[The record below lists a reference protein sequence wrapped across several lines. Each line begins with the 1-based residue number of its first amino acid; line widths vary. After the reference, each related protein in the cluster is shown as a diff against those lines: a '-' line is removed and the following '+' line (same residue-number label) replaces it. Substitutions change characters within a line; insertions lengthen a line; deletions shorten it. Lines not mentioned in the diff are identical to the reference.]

1 MIYTFTNN
9 DTLTKGGDTLTKG
22 RYTFQREIH
31 FSNNGIMIHFPNRI
45 HFLNNDTLTKG
56 RYTYQREIHL
66 PKGDT
71 LRIII
76 HRIMIHFPNS
86 DTLFE

>member
-1 MIYTFTNN
+1 MKH
-9 DTLTKGGDTLTKG
+9 LPKG
-22 RYTFQREIH
+22 
-31 FSNNGIMIHFPNRI
+31 
-45 HFLNNDTLTKG
+45 DTLTKG

-71 LRIII
+71 LTKGRYTYQREI
-76 HRIMIHFPNS
+76 HLPNKIHFSNN

>member
-1 MIYTFTNN
+1 M
-9 DTLTKGGDTLTKG
+9 
-22 RYTFQREIH
+22 
-31 FSNNGIMIHFPNRI
+31 I
-45 HFLNNDTLTKG
+45 HFLNNDTPTKGRFYQGEIG

-71 LRIII
+71 FSV
-76 HRIMIHFPNS
+76 IHFRIG

>member
-1 MIYTFTNN
+1 
-9 DTLTKGGDTLTKG
+9 
-22 RYTFQREIH
+22 
-31 FSNNGIMIHFPNRI
+31 MIHLVI
-45 HFLNNDTLTKG
+45 G

-71 LRIII
+71 LTKGRYTYQREI
-76 HRIMIHFPNS
+76 HLAKG

>member
-1 MIYTFTNN
+1 MKHLPKWIHLPIMIHFSNN
-9 DTLTKGGDTLTKG
+9 DTLTKG
-22 RYTFQREIH
+22 
-31 FSNNGIMIHFPNRI
+31 
-45 HFLNNDTLTKG
+45 NNDTLTKG

-71 LRIII
+71 LIKGRYTYQ
-76 HRIMIHFPNS
+76 MEIHFSNN

>member
-1 MIYTFTNN
+1 MGFRLNSAL
-9 DTLTKGGDTLTKG
+9 DELSKG
-22 RYTFQREIH
+22 
-31 FSNNGIMIHFPNRI
+31 
-45 HFLNNDTLTKG
+45 DTLTKG

-71 LRIII
+71 LTKGRYTYQ
-76 HRIMIHFPNS
+76 REIHFSNS